1 MLDLK
6 LLRGH
11 QKEDKK
17 ITAVA
22 AGSGVP
28 VCRFVNVQLCG
39 AADLKGTVLL
49 ENPHG
54 TSVITLDQLK
64 RQVRT
69 PCSIHKFSSKTISSY
84 LFVCAKNL
92 RALSVPSIMKI
103 TNFLSALINNV
114 GRHLFIK
121 KN

>member
-69 PCSIHKFSSKTISSY
+69 PCSIHKFTSRTISSY
-84 LFVCAKNL
+84 LFVCVKNL

-103 TNFLSALINNV
+103 TNFPSALINNV
-114 GRHLFIK
+114 G
-121 KN
+121 

>member
-1 MLDLK
+1 MKGSVLDLK

-11 QKEDKK
+11 QKEDNK
-17 ITAVA
+17 ITAA
-22 AGSGVP
+22 AGEP

-64 RQVRT
+64 RQVLH
-69 PCSIHKFSSKTISSY
+69 SE
-84 LFVCAKNL
+84 V
-92 RALSVPSIMKI
+92 
-103 TNFLSALINNV
+103 
-114 GRHLFIK
+114 
-121 KN
+121 

>member
-11 QKEDKK
+11 QKEDKT
-17 ITAVA
+17 ITAAVA
-22 AGSGVP
+22 GASGVP

-84 LFVCAKNL
+84 LFVCA
-92 RALSVPSIMKI
+92 SSIY
-103 TNFLSALINNV
+103 ANNQSH
-114 GRHLFIK
+114 RS
-121 KN
+121 

>member
-11 QKEDKK
+11 QKENNK
-17 ITAVA
+17 IPA
-22 AGSGVP
+22 AAAVP

-39 AADLKGTVLL
+39 ATADLKGTVLL

-69 PCSIHKFSSKTISSY
+69 LCSIHKFSCKTISSY
-84 LFVCAKNL
+84 LFLVSLN
-92 RALSVPSIMKI
+92 
-103 TNFLSALINNV
+103 
-114 GRHLFIK
+114 
-121 KN
+121 

>member
-11 QKEDKK
+11 QKEGK
-17 ITAVA
+17 ITAA
-22 AGSGVP
+22 AGGVP

-39 AADLKGTVLL
+39 AAADLKGTVLL

-69 PCSIHKFSSKTISSY
+69 LCSTHKFSCQTISS
-84 LFVCAKNL
+84 
-92 RALSVPSIMKI
+92 
-103 TNFLSALINNV
+103 
-114 GRHLFIK
+114 
-121 KN
+121 

>member
-11 QKEDKK
+11 QKEDNK
-17 ITAVA
+17 ITA
-22 AGSGVP
+22 AGGEP

-69 PCSIHKFSSKTISSY
+69 SCSILRSSVIKLFQAIFYMCLEFTRIISPVSQNNEILHQY
-84 LFVCAKNL
+84 T
-92 RALSVPSIMKI
+92 SMK
-103 TNFLSALINNV
+103 
-114 GRHLFIK
+114 
-121 KN
+121 

>member
-1 MLDLK
+1 MKGSILDLK

-11 QKEDKK
+11 QKEDR
-17 ITAVA
+17 ITTAEE
-22 AGSGVP
+22 P

-64 RQVRT
+64 RQV
-69 PCSIHKFSSKTISSY
+69 
-84 LFVCAKNL
+84 L
-92 RALSVPSIMKI
+92 RLPFTSLVLELSHGIFNNSSVP
-103 TNFLSALINNV
+103 
-114 GRHLFIK
+114 RIK
-121 KN
+121 ANYQSHQ

>member
-11 QKEDKK
+11 QKEDNK
-17 ITAVA
+17 ITAA
-22 AGSGVP
+22 AAAAEP

-64 RQVRT
+64 RHVRT
-69 PCSIHKFSSKTISSY
+69 SCFT
-84 LFVCAKNL
+84 
-92 RALSVPSIMKI
+92 
-103 TNFLSALINNV
+103 
-114 GRHLFIK
+114 
-121 KN
+121 

>member
-11 QKEDKK
+11 QKGDDK
-17 ITAVA
+17 IAAA
-22 AGSGVP
+22 AGTGVP
-28 VCRFVNVQLCG
+28 LCRFVNVQLCG

-64 RQVRT
+64 RQVGT
-69 PCSIHKFSSKTISSY
+69 PRCIHSS
-84 LFVCAKNL
+84 VCAPRIFANDQS
-92 RALSVPSIMKI
+92 RQSE
-103 TNFLSALINNV
+103 
-114 GRHLFIK
+114 
-121 KN
+121 

>member
-1 MLDLK
+1 MKGSVLDLK

-11 QKEDKK
+11 QKEDNK
-17 ITAVA
+17 ITAV
-22 AGSGVP
+22 GEP

-64 RQVRT
+64 RQVLH
-69 PCSIHKFSSKTISSY
+69 SE
-84 LFVCAKNL
+84 V
-92 RALSVPSIMKI
+92 
-103 TNFLSALINNV
+103 
-114 GRHLFIK
+114 
-121 KN
+121 

>member
-11 QKEDKK
+11 QKENNK
-17 ITAVA
+17 IPTAA
-22 AGSGVP
+22 AAVP

-39 AADLKGTVLL
+39 AAADLQGTVLL

-69 PCSIHKFSSKTISSY
+69 LCSIHKFSCKTISSY
-84 LFVCAKNL
+84 LLCHPTSGLMQILHFDWL
-92 RALSVPSIMKI
+92 RY
-103 TNFLSALINNV
+103 
-114 GRHLFIK
+114 
-121 KN
+121 